1 MHYKNSP
8 SSKPETKW
16 KPVNWTKTIGTIKQ
30 VIFKYFKYLEKK
42 KFKYFKYSSDFQI
55 HFQVQ
60 KINSSLI
67 KCFKYLLTSLN

>member
-30 VIFKYFKYLEKK
+30 VIFKYFKYLEKIFSSISSIQVI
-42 KFKYFKYSSDFQI
+42 FKYIFKYKKSI
-55 HFQVQ
+55 QV
-60 KINSSLI
+60 
-67 KCFKYLLTSLN
+67 